1 MEERIEINKA
11 FATLV
16 YLLEDNLSLMVI
28 TKGAIG

>member
-11 FATLV
+11 FATQV

>member
-11 FATLV
+11 FAAQV
-16 YLLEDNLSLMVI
+16 YLLEDNLSLMGI